1 MSASCG
7 KEAITYDIHTKQ
19 YENLDLII
27 IFFTL
32 LQKQIV

>member
-1 MSASCG
+1 M
-7 KEAITYDIHTKQ
+7 TYDLHSFNYYL

-27 IFFTL
+27 IFCTL